1 MKAFSFISQFISLAV
16 LGGAVAFATACFAL
30 PVQRTNDKLPD
41 REYQPF
47 STQAVA
53 KYKSKAEVAAY
64 YYNGEL
70 QQGVN
75 AVSAQRIAVGDIC
88 ITPSVTLNPAMNF
101 PQVTV
106 DWSAST
112 GNGLLAYV
120 RASHPKCKTGIE
132 VLTYAF
138 AGGKPVRS
146 DDVAFY
152 LFVY

>member
-1 MKAFSFISQFISLAV
+1 MKMFRFISLAI
-16 LGGAVAFATACFAL
+16 LSGAFATVCHAS
-30 PVQRTNDKLPD
+30 PVPRTNDKLPNL
-41 REYQPF
+41 EYQPF
-47 STQAVA
+47 ATQPTA

-70 QQGVN
+70 QEGVN
-75 AVSAQRIAVGDIC
+75 AVSAQRVSKGDIC
-88 ITPSVTLNPAMNF
+88 ITPSVTLNPKLNF

-112 GNGLLAYV
+112 GSGLLAYV
-120 RASHPKCKTGIE
+120 RASRPKCKNGIE
-132 VLTYAF
+132 VLTYALS
-138 AGGKPVRS
+138 GGVPVLS